1 MITVQNTIQASID
14 KVWEFWTLPEHI
26 IKWNIAVDGWYT
38 QDVQNNLTVTGKFK
52 YKMAKKD
59 GSVSFDF
66 EGKYTKVEYLTL
78 IEYKLDDNRI
88 GKVSFEKDGTKVK
101 ITEVFEPTKEDA
113 ESMQELWCKTVIDNF
128 KKICRKHLRFNS
140 KK

>member
-26 IKWNIAVDGWYT
+26 KKWNIAIDGWYT
-38 QDVQNNLTVTGKFK
+38 QDVENNLTVSGNFK

-59 GSVSFDF
+59 GSLSFDF

-78 IEYKLDDNRI
+78 IEYKLDDNRT

-113 ESMQELWCKTVIDNF
+113 KSMQELWCKTVIDNF
-128 KKICRKHLRFNS
+128 KKYVESI
-140 KK
+140 

>member
-14 KVWEFWTLPEHI
+14 KVWDFWTLPEHI
-26 IKWNIAVDGWYT
+26 KKWNIAIDGWYT
-38 QDVQNNLTVTGKFK
+38 KDVENNLTVSGKFK

-59 GSVSFDF
+59 ESLSFDF
-66 EGKYTKVEYLTL
+66 EGKYTKVEYLAL

-128 KKICRKHLRFNS
+128 KKYVESI
-140 KK
+140 